1 MVNDVGFVI
10 AEKGD
15 LASGP
20 GTRLDHLCSR
30 VLLQYKKGTEKASDI
45 HIRRGMN
52 SAPLSSLSEGAMCTC
67 THSITSVVS
76 DSL

>member
-30 VLLQYKKGTEKASDI
+30 VLQRKLLTYT
-45 HIRRGMN
+45 
-52 SAPLSSLSEGAMCTC
+52 SEGG
-67 THSITSVVS
+67 
-76 DSL
+76 